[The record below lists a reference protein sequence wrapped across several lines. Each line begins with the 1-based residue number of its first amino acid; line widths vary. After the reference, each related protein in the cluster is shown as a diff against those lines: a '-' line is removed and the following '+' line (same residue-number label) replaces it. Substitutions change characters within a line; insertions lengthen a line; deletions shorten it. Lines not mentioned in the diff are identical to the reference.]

1 MPVLSD
7 PDGRLAGGLRQVALP
22 AAVGAVVALALG
34 AAALAA
40 GVVDGHTTRVVE
52 RSAPAIASSS
62 GSGSGSGAGSGQ
74 NLDAQTIYARDAP
87 GVAFVQSYGV
97 TSTTPFGQSQGVAE
111 GSGFAIDRK
120 GDILTNAH
128 VVDGASHVTVLFGGG
143 GSAVPARVL
152 GKDDSND
159 LAVLTVD
166 PHKVALHPLALG
178 RSGALHVGDPVVAI
192 GNPFG
197 LDRTITAGIVSALQR
212 KITGPNGFT
221 IDHVVQ
227 TDSAINPGNSGG
239 PLIDAHGR
247 VIGIN
252 SQIATGDTGGDT
264 NIGIGFAVP
273 IDTAKAELAM
283 LERGRTVTHPF
294 LGVDAVTVDG
304 ALAHAIGLPAGRHGA
319 LVERVRGNSP
329 AARAG
334 LRGGDVPTETGVVL
348 GGDVIVSLDG
358 RPIGSSGALAQAVA
372 SHRAGQAVTLGYL
385 RAGARHTARVT
396 LGTRPGG

>member
-34 AAALAA
+34 GAALAA

-52 RSAPAIASSS
+52 RTAPAIVSSS
-62 GSGSGSGAGSGQ
+62 GSGSHPGPD
-74 NLDAQTIYARDAP
+74 LDAQTIYPRDAP
-87 GVAFVQSYGV
+87 GVAFIQAYGV
-97 TSTTPFGQSQGVAE
+97 TSTTPFGQTQGVAE

-128 VVDGASHVTVLFGGG
+128 VVDGASHVTVRFAGE
-143 GSAVPARVL
+143 GSAVPARVM

-159 LAVLTVD
+159 LAVLAVD
-166 PHKVALHPLALG
+166 PHKLALHPLALG
-178 RSGALHVGDPVVAI
+178 RSGGLHVGDPVVAI

-227 TDSAINPGNSGG
+227 TDAAINPGNSGG

-252 SQIATGDTGGDT
+252 AQIATGDTGGDT
-264 NIGIGFAVP
+264 SIGIGFAVP
-273 IDTAKAELAM
+273 IDTAKAELAT
-283 LERGRTVTHPF
+283 LERGRTVAHPF

-319 LVERVRGNSP
+319 LVERVRANSP

-334 LRGGDVPTETGVVL
+334 LRGGDVPTEAGVVL

-385 RAGARHTARVT
+385 RAGAHHTARVT
-396 LGTRPGG
+396 LGTRPG

>member
-7 PDGRLAGGLRQVALP
+7 PDRDLAAGLRRVALP
-22 AAVGAVVALALG
+22 AGVGAVVALAVGGL
-34 AAALAA
+34 ALAT

-52 RSAPAIASSS
+52 RAAPAIATSP
-62 GSGSGSGAGSGQ
+62 GHG
-74 NLDAQTIYARDAP
+74 LDAEAIYARDAP
-87 GVAFVQSYGV
+87 GVAFIQSYGV
-97 TSTTPFGQSQGVAE
+97 TSSTPFGQTQGVAE

-128 VVDGASHVTVLFGGG
+128 VVDGANRVTVRFAGE

-159 LAVLTVD
+159 LAVLAVD
-166 PHKVALHPLALG
+166 PGKVALHPLSLG
-178 RSGALHVGDPVVAI
+178 HSGALHVGDPVVAI

-247 VIGIN
+247 VIGID

-273 IDTAKAELAM
+273 IDTAKAELAT
-283 LERGRTVTHPF
+283 LERGRTVAHPF
-294 LGVDAVTVDG
+294 LGVDAVTLDG
-304 ALAHAIGLPAGRHGA
+304 ALARAAGVPAGRHGA
-319 LVERVRGNSP
+319 LIERVQGNSP

-334 LRGGDVPTETGVVL
+334 LRGGDVPTEAGVIL

-358 RPIGSSGALAQAVA
+358 KPIASSGALAQAVA